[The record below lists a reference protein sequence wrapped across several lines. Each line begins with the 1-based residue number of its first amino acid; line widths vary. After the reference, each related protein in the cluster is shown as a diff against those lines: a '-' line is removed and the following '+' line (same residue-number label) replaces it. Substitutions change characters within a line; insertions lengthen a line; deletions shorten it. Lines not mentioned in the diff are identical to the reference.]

1 MSTNVQNTSS
11 YLTSFNQSVNNNK
24 YTIIAFLF
32 LLLLTFGIYYVYIK
46 YYSTK
51 LLELY
56 KPNNEKM
63 PEWTKDNKNEVELL
77 FFFASWC
84 PHCKTA
90 KPEWEKAKAEYNN
103 NNVNGYNIIFSE
115 VDCTHPDSKTTSMMD
130 KYNIEGFPTII
141 LLKNNEVITYDA
153 KVTYDH
159 LSQFL
164 KSAL

>member
-1 MSTNVQNTSS
+1 MSTNVQPTSS
-11 YLTSFNQSVNNNK
+11 YLTSFNNVVNTNK
-24 YTIIAFLF
+24 YTIIAVLF
-32 LLLLTFGIYYVYIK
+32 LLLLIFIIYYVYTK

-56 KPNNEKM
+56 KPNNEKL
-63 PEWTKDNKNEVELL
+63 PSWTKDNSTEVEIM
-77 FFFASWC
+77 FFFANWC

-90 KPEWEKAKAEYNN
+90 KPEWEKAKSEYDNTTI
-103 NNVNGYNIIFSE
+103 NGYKILFVEI
-115 VDCTHPDSKTTSMMD
+115 DCSNPDSKTTSLMD
-130 KYNIEGFPTII
+130 KYNVEGFPTIV

-164 KSAL
+164 KTSL

>member
-1 MSTNVQNTSS
+1 MSTNIPPTSS
-11 YLTSFNQSVNNNK
+11 YLTSFNQKINSNK
-24 YTIIAFLF
+24 YTIIGILF
-32 LLLLTFGIYYVYIK
+32 LLILTFVIYYIYTK
-46 YYSTK
+46 YYSSK

-63 PEWTKDNKNEVELL
+63 PLWTKDNSNVVEIM
-77 FFFASWC
+77 FFFANWC

-90 KPEWEKAKAEYNN
+90 KPEWEKTKTEYTNTN
-103 NNVNGYNIIFSE
+103 IDGYKIVFVE
-115 VDCTHPDSKTTSMMD
+115 VDCTNPDSKTTSIMD
-130 KYNIEGFPTII
+130 KYNVEGYPTII

-159 LSQFL
+159 LVEFL

>member
-1 MSTNVQNTSS
+1 MSTNIQPTTS

-24 YTIIAFLF
+24 YTIITVLF
-32 LLLLTFGIYYVYIK
+32 LLLATFIIYYVYIK
-46 YYSTK
+46 YYSSK
-51 LLELY
+51 LLDLY

-63 PEWTKDNKNEVELL
+63 PEWTKDNKNEVEII

-90 KPEWEKAKAEYNN
+90 KPEWEKVKSEYSN
-103 NNVNGYNIIFSE
+103 NNVNGYKIFFVE
-115 VDCTHPDSKTTSMMD
+115 VDCTRPDSKTTSMMD

-164 KSAL
+164 KTAL